1 MELTSTSFSPGRQL
15 PDHLAFAMPD
25 AETTVTFSGN
35 RNPHLGWSGVPDG
48 TRSFVL
54 LCVDADGPTIPDD
67 VNQHDREVPP
77 GLPRADFIHWVVV
90 DLPPGIREIEEGEF
104 SDGVVPGGRSA
115 AMGPQGC
122 RQGVNDYTSWF
133 AGDPEMEGTYLGYD
147 GPGPP
152 WNDSLV
158 HNYAFTIYAID
169 MARLPVAGGFAAS
182 EVKSAME
189 GHILGKASVSGL
201 YTLNARLR

>member
-1 MELTSTSFSPGRQL
+1 MELTSSSFSHKSVR
-15 PDHLAFAMPD
+15 PDHLALAMPH
-25 AETTVTFSGN
+25 AETRVTFSGN
-35 RNPHLGWSGVPDG
+35 RNPQLAWSGVPEG

-54 LCVDADGPTIPDD
+54 LCVDGDAPTSPDD
-67 VNQHDREVPP
+67 VNQSDREVPP

-90 DLPPGIREIEEGEF
+90 DLPAGLSEIEEGEF
-104 SDGVVPGGRSA
+104 SDGVVTGGRDA
-115 AMGPQGC
+115 AMGPHGS

-133 AGDPEMEGTYLGYD
+133 AGDSEMAGTYLGYD

-158 HNYAFTIYAID
+158 HNYTFTIYAVDI
-169 MARLPVAGGFAAS
+169 ARLAVVGSFTAP
-182 EVKSAME
+182 EVESAME
-189 GHILGKASVSGL
+189 GHILGEASMSGL